1 MLILYKSGFNY
12 KNWKPQMKEFFSVQD
27 IAKLLKLSKSS
38 VIYYI
43 KSSQLRAFQVG
54 KVYVVS
60 KEDFGE
66 FLKKHKAK
74 KKRKKEN
81 QTTLEF

>member
-1 MLILYKSGFNY
+1 
-12 KNWKPQMKEFFSVQD
+12 MKEFFSVLD
-27 IAKLLKLSKSS
+27 ISKLLKLSKSS

-43 KSSQLRAFQVG
+43 KSGQLRAFQVG
-54 KVYVVS
+54 KVYVIS

-74 KKRKKEN
+74 KKHIKEN